1 MKATVDIPDD
11 LYRRVKAKSALRGQP
26 VREVV
31 VELFQSWLVE
41 EEPATQD
48 KQGRTEERQAPAWF
62 GVARRYA
69 EPVQRHDMDSIRR
82 SIARKRERPN
92 TEGSSQ
98 TESQT

>member
-31 VELFQSWLVE
+31 VGLFQSWLAE
-41 EEPATQD
+41 EETAAQQ
-48 KQGRTEERQAPAWF
+48 KQSRPEESQTPVWF

-82 SIARKRERPN
+82 SIARNRARPD
-92 TEGSSQ
+92 TEGPSQMDSQ
-98 TESQT
+98 T